1 MTRLTRTL
9 LIVEDFPADRE
20 LYRRYLLNDVSCI
33 YLLLE
38 AESAAAGL
46 ALCQT
51 QSIDAILLDY
61 LLPDANG
68 LDFLES
74 LSAQSQGHSPPV
86 VMMTGQGSESIAVRA
101 MKLGAQDYLVKRDL
115 TPELLQLTIRR
126 AIAASTHRQNLPPSD
141 ATVRTS
147 GANLFDYSDIDPA
160 IGDRSEEIIDSGI
173 VRLSSVALERDLTT
187 DRDIS
192 GKLSHLLPEESIS
205 IAQSAAE
212 RDRDRFFDLS
222 IDLLSVGNF
231 DGYFTRLNP
240 AWEEV
245 FGYTRAEL
253 MAQPYL
259 DFVHP
264 DDRASTLGVA
274 LNIGTDKS
282 LLSFE
287 NRYRCRDGS
296 YRWLLWNAM
305 PCIEQGLFYAIGR
318 DITERKQAETI
329 VLESQQ
335 KFSAIFNRSF
345 GPIVL
350 LNVRGVVL
358 EINQAALNSIG
369 AVAAEIVGKALWDT
383 PWWNHSPQL
392 QRQLQESIERAATG
406 EFIRYELAFPH
417 LSGIWVTVDF
427 SLKPVFDEF
436 GQVKMTIAQAWDI
449 TDRQLAQADL
459 EQRNQELDSFAHIVS
474 HDLKAP
480 LRAIA
485 NLSEWIEDDLAGLL
499 NEGTQQQMTLLRSRV
514 RRMEAT
520 IAGLLDY
527 ARVGRTDVEISQ
539 VVVAELL
546 AETIDSLAP
555 PPKFKIAIDPMP
567 TLDTKRLLLSQV
579 FANLIG
585 NAIKHHDSPGEP
597 LDNRAN
603 GSVQITCQDRGDF
616 YEFAVSDDGPG
627 IALPDRDKI
636 FTIFQARN
644 PQHRPDSSGIGL
656 SIVKKIVEAE
666 SGKVWLE
673 SELNV
678 GTTFYFTWPKFRE

>member
-1 MTRLTRTL
+1 MARLTHTL
-9 LIVEDFPADRE
+9 LIVEDVSADRE
-20 LYRRYLLNDVSCI
+20 LYRRCLLNDASCI

-46 ALCQT
+46 ALCQI
-51 QSIDAILLDY
+51 QSLDVILLNY
-61 LLPDANG
+61 LLANVDG

-74 LSAQSQGHSPPV
+74 LSAQSQGNSPPV
-86 VMMTGQGSESIAVRA
+86 VMMTEQGSENIAVRA
-101 MKLGAQDYLVKRDL
+101 LKLGAQDYLVKRDL

-126 AIAASTHRQNLPPSD
+126 AIEQTFPTSEENLRD
-141 ATVRTS
+141 RS
-147 GANLFDYSDIDPA
+147 GIAPA
-160 IGDRSEEIIDSGI
+160 IGDRSEAIIDSGI
-173 VRLSSVALERDLTT
+173 DRLNSEALERDLMP
-187 DRDIS
+187 DRDI
-192 GKLSHLLPEESIS
+192 GRLDEMAAESIS
-205 IAQSAAE
+205 TAQSAAE

-222 IDLLSVGNF
+222 IDLLSIGNF
-231 DGYFTRLNP
+231 NGYFTRLNP

-264 DDRASTLGVA
+264 EDRASTLGVA
-274 LNIGTDKS
+274 LDISTDKS
-282 LLSFE
+282 VISFE

-305 PCIEQGLFYAIGR
+305 PCVDRGLFYAIGR
-318 DITERKQAETI
+318 DITERKQAEAI
-329 VLESQQ
+329 MLESQQ
-335 KFSAIFNRSF
+335 KFSAIFDRSF
-345 GPIVL
+345 GLIGL

-358 EINQAALNSIG
+358 EINQTALNSVG
-369 AVAAEIVGKALWDT
+369 AVAAEIVGKALWET

-392 QRQLQESIERAATG
+392 QSQLQESIERAATG
-406 EFIRYELAFPH
+406 EFIRYEMAFPH

-427 SLKPVFDEF
+427 SLKPVYDEL

-449 TDRQLAQADL
+449 TDRKLAQADL

-499 NEGTQQQMTLLRSRV
+499 NEGTQEQMTLLRSRV

-520 IAGLLDY
+520 IAGLLEY
-527 ARVGRTDVEISQ
+527 ARAGRTEVEIVP

-555 PPKFKIAIDPMP
+555 PPTFKIAIDPMP

-585 NAIKHHDSPGEP
+585 NAIKHHDALGETP
-597 LDNRAN
+597 NRRTH
-603 GSVQITCQDRGDF
+603 GSIQITCRDRGDF
-616 YEFAVSDDGPG
+616 YEFAISDDGPG

-636 FTIFQARN
+636 FTIFQART

-678 GTTFYFTWPKFRE
+678 GTTFYFTWQKSRG

>member
-1 MTRLTRTL
+1 MTRLTYTL

-20 LYRRYLLNDVSCI
+20 LYRRYLLDDASCT
-33 YLLLE
+33 YSLLE

-61 LLPDANG
+61 LLPDADG

-74 LSAQSQGHSPPV
+74 LSAQSRGNSPPV
-86 VMMTGQGSESIAVRA
+86 VMMTGQGSENIAVRA

-115 TPELLQLTIRR
+115 TPELLQLSIHQ
-126 AIAASTHRQNLPPSD
+126 AIAASTLRQHLPPSE
-141 ATVRTS
+141 ATFRTV
-147 GANLFDYSDIDPA
+147 GKNLLDYSGIDPA
-160 IGDRSEEIIDSGI
+160 IGEASEEIIDSRI
-173 VRLSSVALERDLTT
+173 DRLDAAVLERDLTT
-187 DRDIS
+187 DRDI
-192 GKLSHLLPEESIS
+192 GERLDRMLPESIAT
-205 IAQSAAE
+205 AQSAAE

-222 IDLLSVGNF
+222 IDLLSIGNF
-231 DGYFTRLNP
+231 EGYFMRLNP
-240 AWEEV
+240 AWEAV

-264 DDRASTLGVA
+264 EDRASTLCVA
-274 LNIGTDKS
+274 LDIGMDKS
-282 LLSFE
+282 AISFE
-287 NRYRCRDGS
+287 NRYRCQDGS

-305 PCIEQGLFYAIGR
+305 PCVEQGLFYAIGR
-318 DITERKQAETI
+318 DITERKQAEAI
-329 VLESQQ
+329 MWESQQ
-335 KFSAIFNRSF
+335 KFSAIFNQSF
-345 GPIVL
+345 GLIGL

-358 EINQAALNSIG
+358 EINQTALNSIG

-392 QRQLQESIERAATG
+392 QSQLQDSIERAATG

-427 SLKPVFDEF
+427 SLKPVYDEF

-449 TDRQLAQADL
+449 TDRKLAQADL
-459 EQRNQELDSFAHIVS
+459 EQRNRELDSFAHIVS

-520 IAGLLDY
+520 IAGLLEY
-527 ARVGRTDVEISQ
+527 ARAGRTEVEIVP

-555 PPKFKIAIDPMP
+555 PPTFKIAIDPMP

-597 LDNRAN
+597 LDSRAD
-603 GSVQITCQDRGDF
+603 GSIQITCQDRGDF
-616 YEFAVSDDGPG
+616 YEFAIADDGPG

-666 SGKVWLE
+666 SGTVWLE

-678 GTTFYFTWPKFRE
+678 GTTFYFTWPKFRG